1 MKSSEIEHNDADTQ
15 EQVRSSRTN
24 MIYDILIRIELVM
37 YSRTT
42 RSTEPVDMDALLVR
56 AARTCLTKNNLRL
69 IDYFLQYGCAS
80 GYILIKKLPMPRNS
94 VYDSLAVLEAY
105 GLILPITMIPPN
117 KYRARS
123 AQIWGWYNSTERQGK
138 DAVSLYE
145 RLTNPMYRKSEKMA
159 MDFMEYVVIND
170 GLDTISRGKILNYLI
185 EQNVRPNDRR
195 LFADVTMKFLH
206 ENGYKVLQ

>member
-1 MKSSEIEHNDADTQ
+1 MKANIEHNDSDTR

-24 MIYDILIRIELVM
+24 MIYDILVRIELVVF
-37 YSRTT
+37 SRTT
-42 RSTEPVDMDALLVR
+42 RSTEPIDIDALLVR
-56 AARTCLTKNNLRL
+56 AARTCLMKNNLRL

-80 GYILIKKLPMPRNS
+80 GYILIKKLLMPRQS
-94 VYDSLAVLEAY
+94 VYDALAVLEGY
-105 GLILPITMIPPN
+105 GLIHLITMIPPN
-117 KYRARS
+117 KYRSRS
-123 AQIWGWYNSTERQGK
+123 AQIWGWYNSTVRQGK

-145 RLTNPMYRKSEKMA
+145 RLTQPMYKEAEKMA

-170 GLDTISRGKILNYLI
+170 GLDTISRGKILNYLV

-195 LFADVTMKFLH
+195 LFTDIAMKFLH